1 VIKRTVRLLESR
13 LGAAPLVRK
22 TLNYV
27 FPDHW
32 SFMLGEIALY
42 CFVVLVA
49 TGIYLTFFFEPSTA
63 RVIYSGPYAPLH
75 GVEVTKAYASTMDI
89 SFSVKAGLL
98 IRQTHHWAADV
109 FLAALVLHV
118 MRVFFTGAFRRPRDI
133 NFAIGTTMLML
144 AILEGY
150 LGYSLVDDLLSGMG
164 LAIGYSVLMSVPV
177 VGAWLATLVWSGSF
191 PGGEAFWSRLFIAHV
206 LIFPVVIALLLS
218 LHLSI
223 IVRQKHTQF
232 PGRGA
237 TERNVVG
244 LRLWPSYAF
253 RSIALL
259 LGTAGVLLLLGGLIQ
274 INPIW
279 QWGPFRPDLST
290 NGAQPDW
297 YIGWL
302 IGALRLMPPLE
313 IHFWGY
319 TIFPNPF
326 FGGVLYP
333 LVVFGFLYAWPAIER
348 RATGDHA
355 RHELLDRPRDNPWRT
370 AVGAA
375 FVTWVATIFVAG
387 GADRFAVIFHW
398 PYTWQIWFFRIAS
411 VVFPVIAFL
420 VTRRICED
428 LRRTGIHPFRGFVGT
443 VVRRSPTGGFD
454 TIREE

>member
-1 VIKRTVRLLESR
+1 VIKRTVRFLESR
-13 LGAAPLVRK
+13 LGAAPLVRS
-22 TLNYV
+22 TLDYV

-42 CFVVLVA
+42 CFFVLVA

-63 RVIYSGPYAPLH
+63 HVIYHGRYAPLD
-75 GVEVTKAYASTMDI
+75 GVEMSKAYVSTMQI

-98 IRQTHHWAADV
+98 MRQTHHWAADV
-109 FLAALVLHV
+109 FLATLLLHA
-118 MRVFFTGAFRRPRDI
+118 MRVFFTGAFRKPRDL
-133 NFAIGTTMLML
+133 NVAIGTTMLAL

-164 LAIGYSVLMSVPV
+164 LAIGYSVLASVPV
-177 VGAWLATLVWSGSF
+177 VGGWLAALVWAGGF

-206 LIFPVVIALLLS
+206 LIFPVLIGGLLG
-218 LHLSI
+218 LHLAI

-244 LRLWPSYAF
+244 LKLWPSYAF

-259 LGTAGVLLLLGGLIQ
+259 LATAGVLFLLGGLVQ

-290 NGAQPDW
+290 NGAEPDW

-302 IGALRLMPPLE
+302 IGALRIMPPLE
-313 IHFWGY
+313 IHAWGY
-319 TIFPNPF
+319 TFVPNPF
-326 FGGVLYP
+326 FGGVLFP
-333 LVVFGFLYAWPAIER
+333 FVVFGFAYAWPAIER
-348 RATGDHA
+348 KLTGDHA

-375 FVTWVATIFVAG
+375 FLTWITTIFVAG
-387 GADRFAVIFHW
+387 SADRIAVIFHFS
-398 PYTWQIWFFRIAS
+398 YSGQIWVFRVASIVLPVVAFF
-411 VVFPVIAFL
+411 

-428 LRRTGIHPFRGFVGT
+428 LRRTGIHPLRGFVGT
-443 VVRRSPTGGFD
+443 VVRRSPAGGFD